1 MTRKVFLCALI
12 SYHGCAIAAHVADDT
27 VLVQGSMHVHQQTAS
42 AASSAS
48 RMELIKKAA
57 TGQWPQL
64 PGQPTFKFNCT
75 AMPGFCQ
82 PPFNCQQWTPS
93 NLARNFWDGGAPGGN
108 PNFGMWCASPQYYD
122 YMDACI
128 NHKDLVKA
136 AKVQFLWSVNQHNS
150 VDELDGSYCFIEGHC
165 SNTAVTN
172 ETTLEEASQMCDQ
185 RYGRKGW
192 SEFGRW
198 DTIQESSE
206 AMQGM
211 PKDPKNGFKNTKTTT
226 LFLKMACLMGNYHC
240 DVMYCKET
248 YCKDPYY
255 IKRYAHLLPKAPGQL
270 LQSRGWLD

>member
-1 MTRKVFLCALI
+1 MARKALLCALLLRCC
-12 SYHGCAIAAHVADDT
+12 GCTAAAHVPDDSA
-27 VLVQGSMHVHQQTAS
+27 LVQGGVHVHQQQAAS
-42 AASSAS
+42 AASSVS
-48 RMELIKKAA
+48 RVELVRRA
-57 TGQWPQL
+57 TAGQWPQL
-64 PGQPTFKFNCT
+64 PAFQFNCT
-75 AMPGFCQ
+75 AAPGFCQ
-82 PPFNCQQWTPS
+82 APFNCHQWKPES
-93 NLARNFWDGGAPGGN
+93 LARLPFEGAAPGGH
-108 PNFGMWCASPQYYD
+108 PNFGMWCPSPAYHD

-128 NHKDLVKA
+128 NQKDLVKA
-136 AKVQFLWSVNQHNS
+136 AKLQFSWSVNQRNS

-165 SNTAVTN
+165 SNEAVTN
-172 ETTLEEASQMCDQ
+172 ATTLEESNQMCDQ

-226 LFLKMACLMGNYHC
+226 FFLKMACLMGNYHC

-255 IKRYAHLLPKAPGQL
+255 INRYAHLLPKAPGHL
-270 LQSRGWLD
+270 LQSRGQLD